1 MGRVKVFVGLLF
13 IAISSQSYGYE
24 FLIFK
29 QVHQDIGI
37 ASLPFKY
44 TVWHT
49 DPLNVVKYKVEGEA
63 EAIVDLKERAQFIR
77 DEVEKIP
84 GESLGGL
91 AMMGLVAQAKM
102 KKYGL
107 SETPSAVLLDDE
119 GNVVERWDVVTNGL
133 DLLSA
138 VELKR

>member
-1 MGRVKVFVGLLF
+1 M
-13 IAISSQSYGYE
+13 
-24 FLIFK
+24 
-29 QVHQDIGI
+29 
-37 ASLPFKY
+37 
-44 TVWHT
+44 
-49 DPLNVVKYKVEGEA
+49 VKYKVEGEA